1 MSKEIKCLRCGS
13 DNLKPANFESTG
25 KIYSRP
31 KDARLISVFT
41 TGILVEAIL
50 CLDCGHVDLLVD
62 AHKVRAISRKS
73 CTPIL
78 MLIWN
83 FLTGIV
89 TPSKPEKDE
98 SPGGTDS
105 EEPAPA
111 EKVPVGART

>member
-31 KDARLISVFT
+31 KDARLVSVFT

-50 CLDCGHVDLLVD
+50 CLDCGHIELLVD
-62 AHKVRAISRKS
+62 AHKARSISKES

-98 SPGGTDS
+98 SPGGTES
-105 EEPAPA
+105 EEPAPT
-111 EKVPVGART
+111 EKVPAGART